1 MERKSYVKKI
11 QDIVKDKKLADQI
24 EDSIYRWTKDFTEA
38 NQTPEFMFESFYQDK
53 FSDILKNLDI
63 KINSYLINAI
73 KNKEI
78 NPKDIAFMKPEE
90 IFPEKFDAIIKKK
103 KVEQA
108 IKDNQAT
115 TDAFKCPKCKNRKC
129 KIDQK
134 QTRSGDEP
142 MTTFVTCL
150 ECEHVMKF

>member
-1 MERKSYVKKI
+1 
-11 QDIVKDKKLADQI
+11 
-24 EDSIYRWTKDFTEA
+24 
-38 NQTPEFMFESFYQDK
+38 MFESFYQDK
-53 FSDILKNLDI
+53 FSDIIKNLDV
-63 KINSYLINAI
+63 KVNSYLINAI

-78 NPKDIAFMKPEE
+78 NPKDIAFLKPEE